1 MNKDKETS
9 TPHERPQPQQPS
21 KIETVPS
28 LDRIVK
34 KGLDPDREERQ
45 KQK

>member
-9 TPHERPQPQQPS
+9 KPHEEPQTKQPS
-21 KIETVPS
+21 KIEAVPT

-34 KGLDPDREERQ
+34 KGLDPNKEERQ